1 MTWIPVEST
10 ISQVLS
16 LGHGG
21 TTVLPDELLAG
32 LSTFEELEEFA
43 AEEAGSVADDAGG
56 VAEDVGFAA
65 EELLGIGSEAEETP
79 EEI

>member
-1 MTWIPVEST
+1 MMTWIPVEST
-10 ISQVLS
+10 VSHI
-16 LGHGG
+16 LGYGG

>member
-1 MTWIPVEST
+1 MEST
-10 ISQVLS
+10 VSHI
-16 LGHGG
+16 LGYGG
-21 TTVLPDELLAG
+21 TTVSLEELRTCSTNVLLELSDELLTA
-32 LSTFEELEEFA
+32 SSEELL
-43 AEEAGSVADDAGG
+43 G